1 MNYAMFSRFVSYA
14 NEIGIEKAA
23 EFASSLGFSSV
34 ELFMSASQ
42 PNPISFAYD
51 AASAKHAKKILNDA
65 GLQVACFSVG
75 CNVKQFPQAKEVLL
89 QQLEIVAE
97 IGSPFL
103 HHTVLTPLFSAD
115 GVKDYKE
122 SIEKALEVA
131 IPVANRAAELGIT
144 CIYEDQ
150 GIYVNGVEGF
160 GGFYREM
167 KRNCKNVGVCAD
179 FGNSLFVNVPAEEF
193 MEAYLED
200 IVHVHIKDYYRVNSA
215 VSPGAGWYPT
225 PENWWL
231 QDAPIGDGVV
241 NFKRCMELLKQI
253 NYQGAYAFE
262 ISPPDSYEAGAKQ
275 AMQYL
280 EQFQ

>member
-1 MNYAMFSRFVSYA
+1 MNYAMFSRFTQYA
-14 NEIGIEKAA
+14 NENGIEQAA
-23 EFASSLGFSSV
+23 KFVSSLGFSSV
-34 ELFMSASQ
+34 ELYMSASQ

-51 AASAKHAKKILNDA
+51 AASAKYAKKVLNDA

-75 CNVKQFPQAKEVLL
+75 ANVKSFPQAKDVLL
-89 QQLEIVAE
+89 RQLEIGAE
-97 IGSPFL
+97 LGSPFL
-103 HHTVLTPLFSAD
+103 HHTVLTTLFNPD
-115 GVKDYKE
+115 GVQDYAE

-131 IPVANRAAELGIT
+131 IPVANRAAELGMR

-179 FGNSLFVNVPAEEF
+179 FGNSLFVNVPVEEF
-193 MEAYLED
+193 MEAYLAD
-200 IVHVHIKDYYRVNSA
+200 IVHVHIKDYYRVNSS
-215 VSPGAGWYPT
+215 VSPGTGWYPT

-231 QDAPIGDGVV
+231 KDAPIGEGVV
-241 NFKRCMELLKQI
+241 NFKRCMELLKKI

-262 ISPPDSYEAGAKQ
+262 ISPSDSYEAGAKQ

-280 EQFQ
+280 KQFQ